1 MELHILLL
9 FMIVG
14 SIAALETKDLISS
27 IINLGAVGLALCVAF
42 LILKAPDLAITQ
54 LVVEIL
60 CLIILIK
67 ATVNKDVP
75 IMVEGRWVFNTI
87 STLIFVII
95 FLVFAWHALKEL
107 PDFGKPLMLA
117 VKGSQGKLLISEVLD
132 ARIYDTIGEV
142 AVLFAS
148 VAGIMA
154 IVREYGTKK
163 DRQIGE

>member
-1 MELHILLL
+1 MELYILLL

-14 SIAALETKDLISS
+14 SIAALEAKDLISS

-42 LILKAPDLAITQ
+42 LILKAPDIAITQ

-75 IMVEGRWVFNTI
+75 GVVEGRWVFNTI
-87 STLIFVII
+87 STIIFVVI
-95 FLVFAWHALKEL
+95 FLVFAWAALKEL
-107 PDFGKPLMLA
+107 PDFGAPLMLA
-117 VKGSQGKLLISEVLD
+117 VKENQGKLLISKVLD
-132 ARIYDTIGEV
+132 SRVYDTLGEV

-148 VAGIMA
+148 VIGIMA
-154 IVREYGTKK
+154 VVREYGNKK
-163 DRQIGE
+163 DR